1 MPDRVQ
7 APRSWGALKTTEFP
21 GDPAGTAVIVPIGS
35 MEQHGPHLPVEVD
48 ATLVAAIA
56 SRTAARMP
64 PERPALVL
72 PALWVSLA
80 EHHMGFRGTVTLDFA
95 TLRTVLRCIVGSL
108 SRQGF
113 RRIFLLNGHGG
124 NMAALAPIV
133 DELGMEFDV
142 PLASATYWVAAGAE
156 FKAILEGQPNLMHAC
171 EAETSMMMALVP
183 DLVALDRLH
192 GLDIPPDGLGDRNG
206 VHRRIAIEDL
216 SASGVVGTPVAAT
229 AEKGARLLDAA
240 AGVLARLLST
250 DGTWLMPHSVALD
263 GRPD

>member
-1 MPDRVQ
+1 MLDHVR
-7 APRSWGALKTTEFP
+7 APGSWGALKTTEFP
-21 GDPAGTAVIVPIGS
+21 RDPAGTVVIVPVGS
-35 MEQHGPHLPVEVD
+35 MEQHGPHLPVEAD

-64 PERPALVL
+64 PECPALVL

-95 TLRTVLRCIVGSL
+95 TLRAVLRCIVGSL

-133 DELGMEFDV
+133 DELGMEFGV
-142 PLASATYWVAAGAE
+142 PLASTTYWVAAAEE
-156 FKAILEGQPNLMHAC
+156 FKTILEGQPNLMHAC
-171 EAETSMMMALVP
+171 EAETSMMMALAP
-183 DLVALDRLH
+183 DLVALDRLR
-192 GLDIPPDGLGDRNG
+192 GLDIPTGGLGDRNG

-216 SASGVVGTPVAAT
+216 SASGVVGVPGAAT

-250 DGTWLMPHSVALD
+250 DGAWHPPRPVTLD
-263 GRPD
+263 GGRD

>member
-7 APRSWGALKTTEFP
+7 APKSWGALKTTEFP
-21 GDPAGTAVIVPIGS
+21 SNPTSTVVILPIGS

-48 ATLVAAIA
+48 ATLVTAIA
-56 SRTAARMP
+56 IRTAAQMP
-64 PERPALVL
+64 PDCPAVVL

-95 TLRTVLRCIVGSL
+95 TLRAVLRCIVDSL

-133 DELGMEFDV
+133 DELSREFDV
-142 PLASATYWVAAGAE
+142 PLASATYWVAAATE

-171 EAETSMMMALVP
+171 EAETSMMMALAP
-183 DLVALDRLH
+183 DLVALDQLH
-192 GLDIPPDGLGDRNG
+192 GLDIPPGGLGDRDG
-206 VHRRIAIEDL
+206 IHRRIAIQDL
-216 SASGVVGTPVAAT
+216 SVSGIVGTPGAAT
-229 AEKGARLLDAA
+229 AEKGFRFLDAA
-240 AGVLARLLST
+240 ASVLARLLSA
-250 DGTWLMPHSVALD
+250 DDAWRPPHQAVLD
-263 GRPD
+263 GGQD